1 MRPPVR
7 GLPESQ
13 FCGPHLVLPGGKMR
27 FVLALKRVLSSH
39 AAAGVGAGGCF
50 TGDLSGLDEPE

>member
-1 MRPPVR
+1 MRPPVG

-13 FCGPHLVLPGGKMR
+13 FGGPHLVPPGGKMR

-39 AAAGVGAGGCF
+39 TAAGVGAGGCLA
-50 TGDLSGLDEPE
+50 GDLSGLDEPE